1 MAEIKINID
10 NLEAE
15 ITKLKTLS
23 ESIASKKE
31 KCPETV
37 GGGSSI
43 QQLENIGIAYGKI
56 HEQIATLV
64 ANTADFMKSV
74 RDETVKMD
82 NQIASDI
89 GRAPCGNNI
98 SITKEEVAWV
108 TGESNEIVTSSGAT
122 KYRQPAYTQI
132 GLEPVN
138 GIYENAV
145 RHRDGTI
152 GYVSYYND
160 PDTRTQLSC
169 TYYTVRKLNERGLA
183 YPCKGGPGS
192 GANWYG
198 NFDTESGLKSYGGNN
213 ALYELVGGLSLPQEN
228 IVVSFASNT
237 GKTEDFRKHGHVML
251 IDKIY
256 MENGEYWVQY
266 NDTYDDVNKK
276 IVSGIND
283 TNDTRWKT
291 LDDFMS
297 YYNRY
302 NGAINGIVVM
312 GAGNK

>member
-108 TGESNEIVTSSGAT
+108 TGESNEIITSNGAT

-138 GIYENAV
+138 GVYGNV
-145 RHRDGTI
+145 VYHSNGKPGGQVYYFNDGSHI
-152 GYVSYYND
+152 ND
-160 PDTRTQLSC
+160 TTGTRLSC
-169 TYYTVRKLNERGLA
+169 TYYTLRQLNERGLSF
-183 YPCKGGPGS
+183 PCKSGPGS
-192 GANWYG
+192 GGSWFY
-198 NFDTESGLKSYGGNN
+198 NFDEQSGLPTYEGGN
-213 ALYELVGGLSLPQEN
+213 ALEQLANSRSLPQEN
-228 IVVSFASNT
+228 IVVSFPLSSP
-237 GKTEDFRKHGHVML
+237 DGHVLL
-251 IDKIY
+251 IDRIFRDVDGEIKVVYSDMYPYINNV
-256 MENGEYWVQY
+256 NGKNAPCNPPE
-266 NDTYDDVNKK
+266 
-276 IVSGIND
+276 
-283 TNDTRWKT
+283 T
-291 LDDFMS
+291 LAQFKDKYRRRGHGD
-297 YYNRY
+297 
-302 NGAINGIVVM
+302 ITGIVVV
-312 GAGNK
+312 GAGNQ